1 MPGFSQTNMSIQRCM
16 NKDLLLIDGSFGEG
30 GGQIL
35 RTSLALSAILKR
47 PVQIKGIRAG
57 RDPSGL
63 RPQHL
68 KTIEALAQVTGAEA
82 EGVRIGSERILFS
95 PGKTVAGEY
104 SFDVATA
111 ASVTLLLQGLL
122 PPLCFGQGLSRL
134 RLTGGTHVPW
144 SPPYHYFSRI
154 LVPTLRR
161 MGIVLRTKLER
172 WGWYPMG
179 GGIVDVEIE
188 PTSGLRPIS
197 LTERGKVKGVFGL
210 SASSNLPS
218 HVVSRQKDRAAERL
232 EKELGLY
239 VEIETNDRAP
249 ALGAGSFLFLGV
261 ETEGGLA
268 GFSSLAEKGKPAER
282 VADEGVDS
290 LKTYLFSEG
299 ALDPNLSDQ
308 IVLFMALAQGT
319 SSFTVTRMTE
329 HLLTNLWVVSQFL
342 DVRITKS
349 RGEGESG
356 RVDLVAQGF

>member
-111 ASVTLLLQGLL
+111 GSVTLLLQGLL